1 MAGIAHEEDSAPEWF
16 AAQFPNIGESLLGM
30 FWGEAA
36 WEIGDTH
43 SVYVSASYFTIGQA
57 GGPESSVSSDLEH
70 IAGVTSGLHHQNI
83 SPASAGNDRG

>member
-1 MAGIAHEEDSAPEWF
+1 M
-16 AAQFPNIGESLLGM
+16 LR
-30 FWGEAA
+30 GEAA

-70 IAGVTSGLHHQNI
+70 IAGVTSGLHHQSI
-83 SPASAGNDRG
+83 H

>member
-1 MAGIAHEEDSAPEWF
+1 MSDKVSRACARPLREC
-16 AAQFPNIGESLLGM
+16 GEVL
-30 FWGEAA
+30 WGEAA

-70 IAGVTSGLHHQNI
+70 IAGVTSGLHHQSI